1 MLRENWEYR
10 RGDIYLADL
19 GERTGSEQGGK
30 RPVVVLQND
39 VGNYYSPNITI
50 VPLTSKDKKPD
61 QPTHYE
67 LVNVRGLDTRSTA
80 LGECVETISKQRVIR
95 YMGRLKKKELKGVE
109 EAVRVHLGFYVPDS
123 IELP

>member
-1 MLRENWEYR
+1 M
-10 RGDIYLADL
+10 
-19 GERTGSEQGGK
+19 
-30 RPVVVLQND
+30 VVLQND

-67 LVNVRGLDTRSTA
+67 LVNVRGLIPDQQRLGNA
-80 LGECVETISKQRVIR
+80 LKQSPNSELSGIWE
-95 YMGRLKKKELKGVE
+95 GLKKELKGVE